1 MPGGGV
7 KELAHPGNL
16 NALENRGVPRTPL
29 IAGPFAGI
37 SAYGYACDA
46 ADCRA
51 VFDVDPTAAFIS
63 AKAVIPGM
71 IKNGCGKIITMRRPR
86 QPGGEAW
93 KTLRDPQS
101 FSPASDT
108 GRA

>member
-1 MPGGGV
+1 
-7 KELAHPGNL
+7 
-16 NALENRGVPRTPL
+16 
-29 IAGPFAGI
+29 
-37 SAYGYACDA
+37 
-46 ADCRA
+46 
-51 VFDVDPTAAFIS
+51 
-63 AKAVIPGM
+63 M